1 MAEIHSMYSMDTDL
15 QREKFIAA
23 AFISL
28 LAKQGDELVFFFF

>member
-1 MAEIHSMYSMDTDL
+1 MYGMDTDL

-28 LAKQGDELVFFFF
+28 LAKQGDELV

>member
-1 MAEIHSMYSMDTDL
+1 MAKIHSMYSMETDL

-28 LAKQGDELVFFFF
+28 LANQGDEPV